1 MFLEHYKIRM
11 TNLTP
16 PAWRARLVALSYR
29 STGWGTGG
37 AGTCM
42 TFISCSDTFTS
53 ADVSRSE
60 QPEMSGLEHAGLY
73 GSLSWF
79 CSFGSHK
86 IFFQQTMHLFLFLY
100 FIIPSYKVNAEYP
113 VSHESITSVFSL
125 TENVR
130 NNPALLCCWPL
141 HAQLMITHCSFI
153 VIVIQKKYELI
164 LRLPC
169 SLGCHKLIVFLSFT

>member
-1 MFLEHYKIRM
+1 MFLQFYKIRM

-16 PAWRARLVALSYR
+16 PAWRARSVALSYR

-42 TFISCSDTFTS
+42 TFISCSDTSAS

-60 QPEMSGLEHAGLY
+60 QPDMSGLEQAGLS

-86 IFFQQTMHLFLFLY
+86 IFFQQTMHLFLFHY
-100 FIIPSYKVNAEYP
+100 FIIPSYKVKAEYP
-113 VSHESITSVFSL
+113 VSHESITSVFSS
-125 TENVR
+125 TEKP
-130 NNPALLCCWPL
+130 PALLCCWPL
-141 HAQLMITHCSFI
+141 HAQLMIPHCSFI

-164 LRLPC
+164 LRIPC
-169 SLGCHKLIVFLSFT
+169 SLSCHKLIVFFCHSHK